1 MGAKTTGKSGNK
13 FTDRLLLLAAC
24 AYQYSL
30 EGIESCWYTSPP
42 FSGRRAQGQYVRVLG
57 GQSIQAKKTTQIQRF
72 NQAKPV
78 TSVRQWQLRGG
89 KRTGV
94 RTRQWVYR
102 VMWDYLSKHNVRG
115 LWWL

>member
-42 FSGRRAQGQYVRVLG
+42 FSGRRAQGRYVQGVLRG
-57 GQSIQAKKTTQIQRF
+57 KMHSSEKTTQIQNVVQEALGGTF
-72 NQAKPV
+72 NSIP
-78 TSVRQWQLRGG
+78 G
-89 KRTGV
+89 
-94 RTRQWVYR
+94 WVQ
-102 VMWDYLSKHNVRG
+102 
-115 LWWL
+115 

>member
-42 FSGRRAQGQYVRVLG
+42 FSGRRAQGRYVQGV
-57 GQSIQAKKTTQIQRF
+57 
-72 NQAKPV
+72 
-78 TSVRQWQLRGG
+78 LRG
-89 KRTGV
+89 KVHSSEKDNSNTKI
-94 RTRQWVYR
+94 QS
-102 VMWDYLSKHNVRG
+102 SKASH
-115 LWWL
+115 